1 MIILC
6 IILGIITTIFTVLQL
21 IVCGSMMIGIAYGFI
36 KDILGL

>member
-21 IVCGSMMIGIAYGFI
+21 VVYGLMMIGIVYGLI
-36 KDILGL
+36 KGILGL